1 MPVTPKEMREFA
13 AECFRWAED
22 TKNASQRE
30 IMIRMAQSWLA
41 TAAALERREDVLPDL
56 RPKLD

>member
-1 MPVTPKEMREFA
+1 MPVAPKEMREFA
-13 AECFRWAED
+13 AECLRWAED
-22 TKNASQRE
+22 TENASQRE

-41 TAAALERREDVLPDL
+41 TAAVLERRDDVLPDL